1 MRKEKGR
8 GPGVREKLSRFFG
21 GIYELHIFR
30 RLIRRNEKIMES
42 EGIEK
47 NKCSKIS
54 ACFGMCGTVCAFV
67 LVVFTLLALLIGR
80 NTVTVDNIYYLF
92 KDVYSMNTVGESE
105 ITRLSYSLPASKQD
119 FTLYKKGLAVAGD
132 SEIKLFNSTGRVTL
146 TLGSEFANPR
156 ILSSDRFVLV
166 YDMGGDTFSVYNSFK
181 QLYTETLDYNIST
194 AATARNG
201 RFAIVSGGQNYRSV
215 ISVYDSDF
223 EKIADYSKNDY
234 VISVSFDSSGRYI
247 AVLSLD
253 SENGGYV
260 SRLSVFDT
268 EKSEIRAQTSV
279 DGVLAYECVYSDGDR
294 IFVPCADRVLIFD
307 GRCSQRGEFLY
318 PGGSLS
324 FVSVS
329 DGGVALL
336 FEDDPVNSQNTLYVI
351 DKNGGEIFS
360 HDCTGDFYDME
371 YYDRYVYLLEA
382 DAASRIDVRD
392 GGIYFSECDGALGCI
407 LVSNQ
412 DKIMICTSSNASV
425 IDSWARR

>member
-8 GPGVREKLSRFFG
+8 GPGVREKLSRFFR

-30 RLIRRNEKIMES
+30 RLIRRNEKIVES

-181 QLYTETLDYNIST
+181 
-194 AATARNG
+194 
-201 RFAIVSGGQNYRSV
+201 
-215 ISVYDSDF
+215 
-223 EKIADYSKNDY
+223 
-234 VISVSFDSSGRYI
+234 
-247 AVLSLD
+247 
-253 SENGGYV
+253 
-260 SRLSVFDT
+260 
-268 EKSEIRAQTSV
+268 
-279 DGVLAYECVYSDGDR
+279 
-294 IFVPCADRVLIFD
+294 
-307 GRCSQRGEFLY
+307 
-318 PGGSLS
+318 
-324 FVSVS
+324 
-329 DGGVALL
+329 
-336 FEDDPVNSQNTLYVI
+336 
-351 DKNGGEIFS
+351 
-360 HDCTGDFYDME
+360 
-371 YYDRYVYLLEA
+371 
-382 DAASRIDVRD
+382 
-392 GGIYFSECDGALGCI
+392 
-407 LVSNQ
+407 
-412 DKIMICTSSNASV
+412 
-425 IDSWARR
+425 